1 MLHESLSPIEVLAR
15 EVRERTVVAQICLS
29 RSYGGI
35 EQVVTNDII
44 DLSSNGIEVRL
55 ICLEGSPVHLKLVD
69 KPGVKIFTVTELPRA
84 FFDMSFRALLSEVCD
99 DKVQI
104 LHFYQPSIMGS
115 IVPWVWKKKHL
126 VVLSNR
132 HALATESL
140 RSPWNTLLMKR
151 LDGVVTMSETLKKNI
166 LTTHPIKEDR
176 VNVIHLGLDYQV
188 FDPER
193 VDAKRQRAEWGADE
207 STVVVGCVGRIDPT
221 KGQDIVV
228 KAAAGLLVRSKSSD
242 KVKFV
247 IVGEEPKTGESKYL
261 AGLQEMVKQF
271 GIDDHVVFAGYKEN
285 IPEVMNA
292 FDLFV
297 MPARQEAFS
306 LVVVEAM
313 AMETPILI
321 SRGGSSDEV
330 VGKNEFGVLTRPAD
344 AFDLQRAI
352 RAFLDNPEMRIKMG
366 KSARA
371 HAMKSFARQDRL
383 QQLLGLYERLLR
395 KRALKHG

>member
-1 MLHESLSPIEVLAR
+1 MLQESLSPVDVLAR
-15 EVRERTVVAQICLS
+15 EVRERTAIAQVCLS

-35 EQVVTNDII
+35 EQVVTNDILE
-44 DLSSNGIEVRL
+44 LSQLGIEVRL
-55 ICLEGSPVHLKLVD
+55 VCLMGSPVHLKLVD
-69 KPGVKIFTVTELPRA
+69 KPGVKIITVKDFPRK
-84 FFDMSFRALLSEVCD
+84 FFDMGFRNILNEVCD

-104 LHFYQPSIMGS
+104 LHFYQPSMMGA
-115 IVPWVWKKKHL
+115 ILPWVWKKKHL
-126 VVLSNR
+126 VVFSNR
-132 HALATESL
+132 HALATESM
-140 RSPWNTLLMKR
+140 RTPWNALMMKR

-166 LTTHPIKEDR
+166 LATHPLKEDR
-176 VNVIHLGLDYQV
+176 VNVIHLGLDYLV

-207 STVVVGCVGRIDPT
+207 STVVIGCVGRIDPT

-228 KAAAGLLVRSKSSD
+228 KAAAGLLVRSKAID

-247 IVGEEPKTGESKYL
+247 IVGEEPKTGEHQYL
-261 AGLQEMVKQF
+261 AQLQEMVKQF
-271 GIDDHVVFAGYKEN
+271 GIGDHVVFAGYKEN

-330 VGKNEFGVLTRPAD
+330 VGNNEFGVLTRPAD

-352 RAFLDNPEMRIKMG
+352 RVFLDNPEMRVKMG
-366 KSARA
+366 KAARA

-395 KRALKHG
+395 RRAQKNS